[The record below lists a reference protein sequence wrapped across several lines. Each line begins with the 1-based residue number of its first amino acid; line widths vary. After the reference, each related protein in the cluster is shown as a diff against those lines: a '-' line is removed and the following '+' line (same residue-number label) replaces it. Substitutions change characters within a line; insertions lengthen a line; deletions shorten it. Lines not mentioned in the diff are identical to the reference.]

1 MKRNESSKK
10 LYLLILIISSI
21 TSYIILSIDKSEVF
35 SYIYE
40 ENRYYLLDTVR
51 LIYLVSLI
59 FIFILIYYASF
70 YMISERKNDIG
81 LLMAEGLGQKKLF
94 ILLFKYSL
102 KNLLKANLLGLSL
115 SVLINE
121 FINLLTVKVLSLGLT
136 FHNFSLSF
144 KAIILT
150 LSISLFLNSLS
161 IYTIVRDF
169 YKKNPDEIFRG
180 EIRSRSDSF
189 LFLALVLFL
198 LGTIL
203 NYDYFWEDLLARL
216 SLISIFLLIL
226 FFILSKILQKT
237 SGKNLIVRKSLSL
250 TFKKDKASLLF
261 TSFMLIVGTLILSY
275 TILTSMAS
283 RNALE
288 RPADFTLYDSKEKI
302 DILSKDQ
309 DMAQMI
315 GEIYPVFGY
324 EYWDIDSDEL
334 NNLVK
339 ANISLDR
346 QSKNEFYFEPG
357 FLLRESSFEN
367 IYKIEADLGD
377 DEAIVLAKSENE
389 KYALEETL
397 AKKDSSLII
406 GGKNYRIRNIVKS
419 NKIFSNDVIGL
430 ASMVV
435 VNDKVYD
442 SLIAIRKPFAYNI
455 NLSKEFVNSF
465 GFSKGSDML
474 REAFIKGGY
483 KYESYI
489 WQAKNAILQIT
500 ENLYTYFY
508 LSLIFILAGLS
519 FFTIRIFILF
529 EKSKEKLTILS
540 LMGQDMD
547 EIRSIIKK
555 EYTTLFLTV
564 GFASLFLSV
573 ILFMNLPFTMNI
585 FLKLKL
591 RKIIGTLALISLAFL
606 ILIGLFLRFII
617 RMCYERIVNYEEDFN
632 NWRWQK
638 PLKWIKG
645 IFGKQGL
652 WSCQCR

>member
-81 LLMAEGLGQKKLF
+81 IMMAEGLGQKKLF
-94 ILLFKYSL
+94 KLLFKDSL
-102 KNLLKANLLGLSL
+102 KDLLRANILGLSI
-115 SVLINE
+115 SIFINE

-144 KAIILT
+144 KALILT
-150 LSISLFLNSLS
+150 IAISIFLNILS

-203 NYDYFWEDLLARL
+203 NYDYFWEDLLFLL

-261 TSFMLIVGTLILSY
+261 TSFMLILGTLILAY
-275 TILTSMAS
+275 TILTSIAS

-346 QSKNEFYFEPG
+346 QSRNEFYFEPG

-377 DEAIVLAKSENE
+377 DEAIVLAKTENE

-397 AKKDSSLII
+397 AKKDSTLII
-406 GGKNYRIRNIVKS
+406 GGKNYRVRKLIKS

-442 SLIAIRKPFAYNI
+442 SLISKKEPFAYNI
-455 NLSKEFVNSF
+455 NLSKDFVNSF

-474 REAFIKGGY
+474 RQAFIDGGY

-489 WQAKNAILQIT
+489 WQAKNAISQIT

-529 EKSKEKLTILS
+529 EKSKEKLRILS
-540 LMGQDMD
+540 LMGQDME
-547 EIRSIIKK
+547 EIRAIIRK

-564 GFASLFLSV
+564 GLVSIIVSIFLFTK
-573 ILFMNLPFTMNI
+573 IPYTINI
-585 FLKLKL
+585 FFKLKL
-591 RKIIGTLALISLAFL
+591 SKIIGSLVLISMALL
-606 ILIGLFLRFII
+606 LLIGLFLRFIL
-617 RMCYERIVNYEEDFN
+617 RMSYERILNYEEDFN
-632 NWRWQK
+632 N
-638 PLKWIKG
+638 
-645 IFGKQGL
+645 
-652 WSCQCR
+652 

>member
-94 ILLFKYSL
+94 ILLFKDSL
-102 KNLLKANLLGLSL
+102 KDLLRANILGLSI
-115 SVLINE
+115 SIFINE

-136 FHNFSLSF
+136 FHNFSVSF

-150 LSISLFLNSLS
+150 LAISLFLNSLS

-203 NYDYFWEDLLARL
+203 NYDYFWEDLLVLL

-261 TSFMLIVGTLILSY
+261 TSFMLILGTLILAY
-275 TILTSMAS
+275 TILTSIAS

-346 QSKNEFYFEPG
+346 QSRNEFYFEPG

-377 DEAIVLAKSENE
+377 NEAIVLAKTENE

-406 GGKNYRIRNIVKS
+406 GGKNYRLRNIVKS

-442 SLIAIRKPFAYNI
+442 SLISKKEPFAYNI
-455 NLSKEFVNSF
+455 NLSKDFVNSF

-474 REAFIKGGY
+474 RQAFIDGGY

-489 WQAKNAILQIT
+489 WQAKNAISQIT

-508 LSLIFILAGLS
+508 LSFIFILAGLS

-529 EKSKEKLTILS
+529 EKSKEKLRILS

-547 EIRSIIKK
+547 EIRAIIRK

-564 GFASLFLSV
+564 GLVSLIVSIFLFTK
-573 ILFMNLPFTMNI
+573 IPYTMNI
-585 FLKLKL
+585 FFKLKL
-591 RKIIGTLALISLAFL
+591 SKIIGSLALISLALL
-606 ILIGLFLRFII
+606 ILMGLFLRFIL
-617 RMCYERIVNYEEDFN
+617 RMSYERILNYEEDFN
-632 NWRWQK
+632 N
-638 PLKWIKG
+638 
-645 IFGKQGL
+645 
-652 WSCQCR
+652 

>member
-51 LIYLVSLI
+51 LIYLISLI

-94 ILLFKYSL
+94 ILLFKDSL
-102 KNLLKANLLGLSL
+102 KDLLKANLLGLSL
-115 SVLINE
+115 SVFINE

-203 NYDYFWEDLLARL
+203 NYDYFWEDLLVRL

-529 EKSKEKLTILS
+529 EKSKEKLRILS

-573 ILFMNLPFTMNI
+573 VLFMNLPFTMNI

-632 NWRWQK
+632 N
-638 PLKWIKG
+638 
-645 IFGKQGL
+645 
-652 WSCQCR
+652 